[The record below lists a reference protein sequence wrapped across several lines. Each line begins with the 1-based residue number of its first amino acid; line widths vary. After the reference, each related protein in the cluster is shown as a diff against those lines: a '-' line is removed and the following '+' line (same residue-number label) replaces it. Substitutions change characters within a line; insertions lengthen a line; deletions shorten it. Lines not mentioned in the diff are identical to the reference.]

1 MNYYKISWG
10 YPRGAA
16 EVGRQL
22 GVLGISRDRLE
33 IRLEGNRE
41 PVILKDDE
49 VVSIRSEGVALLR
62 NQVIIVDHTAYNTI
76 GNVIFLPLELS
87 IQQLLQ
93 QIHILGFKPAAKPV
107 LEWNPAWETPEAND
121 AQQGGPAYPP
131 QGVGSADPRR
141 SMKRDDK

>member
-131 QGVGSADPRR
+131 QGVGSADP
-141 SMKRDDK
+141 